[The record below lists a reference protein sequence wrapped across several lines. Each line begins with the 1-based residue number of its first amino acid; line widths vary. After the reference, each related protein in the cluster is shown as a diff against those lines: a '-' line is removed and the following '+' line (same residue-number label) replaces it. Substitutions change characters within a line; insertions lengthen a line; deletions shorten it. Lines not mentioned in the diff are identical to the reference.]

1 MPLRQL
7 YNRMR
12 ARLGRLFRRPRQPFV
27 YVAIG
32 DSTVEGIGAS
42 HPSRSYASL
51 VYSDLSRHY
60 APVDYRNFGK
70 GGARVSDVATAQLS
84 KAIEAQPR
92 LITLSVG
99 SNDIIKRTSL
109 RLFRTD
115 LYRLLRTLREQT
127 AALIVMTNV
136 PDFSFHNRI
145 PASVKPVVRMR
156 IRQYNKI
163 IRQAAKANGI
173 VLVDTFKEGA
183 VTALRFP
190 EAVSSDN
197 FHPSDLG
204 YTLWA
209 NTMLTVI
216 HEQLR
221 QRKRQAKIA
230 RGSIQ

>member
-1 MPLRQL
+1 MSLRQV
-7 YNRMR
+7 YNRIR
-12 ARLGRLFRRPRQPFV
+12 SRLGRLFRRPHRPFV
-27 YVAIG
+27 YVALG

-42 HPSRSYASL
+42 HPSKSYASL

-70 GGARVSDVATAQLS
+70 GGARVSDVATAQLG

-92 LITLSVG
+92 LITLSIG
-99 SNDIIKRTSL
+99 ANDVIKRTSL

-115 LYRLLRTLREQT
+115 LQRLLRALREQT
-127 AALIVMTNV
+127 PALIVMTNV

-145 PASVKPVVRMR
+145 PASVKPVVRLR

-163 IRQAAKANGI
+163 IRQAAQTNGV
-173 VLVDTFKEGA
+173 VLVDTFKASA

-190 EAVSSDN
+190 EAVSGDN

-209 NTMLTVI
+209 DTMLTVI

-221 QRKRQAKIA
+221 RRGRRQTA
-230 RGSIQ
+230 